1 MRLTD
6 WPGGEV
12 TMQVRAKVVKW
23 RLSRKSC
30 LHAAVIARGDRT
42 GHCLE
47 CGTAVATPFTINGT
61 SPAREAPLPS
71 PASCTMG
78 QLITMADYRLPPRVE
93 ATVESALDGA
103 A

>member
-1 MRLTD
+1 MRIGT
-6 WPGGEV
+6 
-12 TMQVRAKVVKW
+12 KVKS

-30 LHAAVIARGDRT
+30 LHAAVIARGERT

-47 CGTAVATPFTINGT
+47 CGTAVVTPFTITGRRAT
-61 SPAREAPLPS
+61 ARPAPCAS

-78 QLITMADYRLPPRVE
+78 QLITMADYRLPPWPE
-93 ATVESALDGA
+93 APIDSTLDGA